1 MSETPRV
8 GFIGVGLMGHGAA
21 KHILER
27 GRYAL
32 TVLGHRNRGPVD
44 DLVRRGA
51 GEAANAAALVAAT
64 DVVLTCLPSSVE
76 FEALFLG
83 VAGIAASARAG
94 MVFVDLTTND
104 PAVTRKAGAAL
115 AERGAGL
122 VDAALGRSP
131 KEAEEGRLSTY
142 VGGDPALI
150 EKVRPILSSYA
161 DTIVVCGPLGAGT
174 TCKLVNNSIS
184 LGTLALLAEAFATAA
199 KLDVDLDALAEVISA
214 GGANSRMWQTVEPW
228 IRSGDDSRLK
238 ATLWT
243 GAKDLRT
250 YGRMAEGAGVAAF
263 IAQAVSQSLQLAV
276 NHGHADRFMPAL
288 PGVMAEINGTKIRE
302 LG

>member
-1 MSETPRV
+1 V
-8 GFIGVGLMGHGAA
+8 I
-21 KHILER
+21 
-27 GRYAL
+27 
-32 TVLGHRNRGPVD
+32 
-44 DLVRRGA
+44 
-51 GEAANAAALVAAT
+51 
-64 DVVLTCLPSSVE
+64 
-76 FEALFLG
+76 
-83 VAGIAASARAG
+83 
-94 MVFVDLTTND
+94 FVDLTTND
-104 PAVTRKAGAAL
+104 PALTRKVGAAL

-142 VGGDPALI
+142 LGGDPALI

-161 DTIVVCGPLGAGT
+161 DTIVICGPLGAGT

-199 KLDVDLDALAEVISA
+199 KLDVDLDALAQVISA
-214 GGANSRMWQTVEPW
+214 GGANSRMWQTIEPW

-250 YGRMAEGAGVAAF
+250 YARMAEDAGVAAF
-263 IAQAVSQSLQLAV
+263 IAQAVSQTYQLTL
-276 NHGHADRFMPAL
+276 NHGHGDRFMPTL
-288 PGVMAEINGTKIRE
+288 PGVMAEINGAKIRD